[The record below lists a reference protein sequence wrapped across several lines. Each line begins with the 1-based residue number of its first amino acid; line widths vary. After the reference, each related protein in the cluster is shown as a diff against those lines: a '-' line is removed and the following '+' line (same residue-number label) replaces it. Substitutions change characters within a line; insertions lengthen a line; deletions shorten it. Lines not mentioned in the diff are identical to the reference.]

1 MWDHDHRCISN
12 NCQQKFG
19 RLILFTMGKTY
30 SPFCRYWV
38 RSKFCN
44 GDPLNF
50 ILCAKGQY
58 NWKLYVQC
66 NYSFMNITFHHGE
79 IPKLIMVNS
88 CAPYWL
94 IEINEESSAHDE
106 LSCLDVTQVHQPTN
120 TSELE
125 TEMGEYSHTGQRT
138 AWLLTQINVLSEKQ
152 INVLSEK
159 QSHPSHTAP
168 PGEAITRSLSGPFSL
183 LINVHVTTL
192 QKRLL
197 IQCVLGNE
205 RERCIWEI

>member
-1 MWDHDHRCISN
+1 
-12 NCQQKFG
+12 
-19 RLILFTMGKTY
+19 
-30 SPFCRYWV
+30 
-38 RSKFCN
+38 
-44 GDPLNF
+44 
-50 ILCAKGQY
+50 
-58 NWKLYVQC
+58 
-66 NYSFMNITFHHGE
+66 MNITSHHGE

-106 LSCLDVTQVHQPTN
+106 LSCLDVTQVYQPTN

-152 INVLSEK
+152 
-159 QSHPSHTAP
+159 SHPSHIAP
-168 PGEAITRSLSGPFSL
+168 PEEAITRSLSDAFSL
-183 LINVHVTTL
+183 LINVQVTTV